1 MPTPVQSGGAK
12 TIPELRE
19 AFERIETFAK
29 DLVQKGGSVK
39 TMSRDLA
46 AEWKA
51 VFGRKIN
58 SDAAEEYLKF
68 IGGETAPA
76 PAPAHVASAKNKT
89 RKAHKMKGGAAAAPI
104 AGAPLDYQT
113 RPGIDGPY
121 GNFPPYV
128 DGGFGVGVPA
138 ISQNYIMTPKAEVT
152 LDAGDGGNR
161 PLQTGGGAS
170 KKRTAP
176 WSGNDSPR
184 RGTVKRKLRGGA
196 RRTLRGGSKFILS
209 AAPTT
214 VLQDAVTA
222 WRGQTLP
229 VSPDPTSTAFKL

>member
-1 MPTPVQSGGAK
+1 MPTPVPFHGGAK

-29 DLVQKGGSVK
+29 GLIQTGGSVK
-39 TMSRDLA
+39 TMSRELA
-46 AEWKA
+46 SEWKA
-51 VFGRKIN
+51 VFGRKIGGE
-58 SDAAEEYLKF
+58 AAEEYLKF
-68 IGGETAPA
+68 IGGETAPV
-76 PAPAHVASAKNKT
+76 PTPVASAKNKT

-152 LDAGDGGNR
+152 IDAGDGGNR
-161 PLQTGGGAS
+161 PLQTGGA
-170 KKRTAP
+170 KKRTA
-176 WSGNDSPR
+176 
-184 RGTVKRKLRGGA
+184 KRKLRGGA
-196 RRTLRGGSKFILS
+196 ARRTLKGGSKFILS

-214 VLQDAVTA
+214 TLQDAVTA

-229 VSPDPTSTAFKL
+229 VSPDPSSTAFKL

>member
-1 MPTPVQSGGAK
+1 MPTPVHSGGAK

-19 AFERIETFAK
+19 AFTRIESFAK
-29 DLVQKGGSVK
+29 DLIQTGGSVK

-46 AEWKA
+46 AEWKS
-51 VFGRKIN
+51 VFGRKID
-58 SDAAEEYLKF
+58 SAAAEEYLKF
-68 IGGETAPA
+68 IGGETAP
-76 PAPAHVASAKNKT
+76 VEAKVNKRGKT
-89 RKAHKMKGGAAAAPI
+89 RKLKGGAAPL

-152 LDAGDGGNR
+152 IDAGDGGNR
-161 PLQTGGGAS
+161 PLQTGGA
-170 KKRTAP
+170 KKRTA
-176 WSGNDSPR
+176 
-184 RGTVKRKLRGGA
+184 KRKLRGGA
-196 RRTLRGGSKFILS
+196 ARRTLKGGSKFILS

-214 VLQDAVTA
+214 ALQDAVTA

-229 VSPDPTSTAFKL
+229 VSPDPSSTAFKL

>member
-1 MPTPVQSGGAK
+1 MPTPVQSGGAR

-19 AFERIETFAK
+19 AFERIEIFAK
-29 DLVQKGGSVK
+29 DLIQKGGSMK
-39 TMSRDLA
+39 TMGRDLA

-51 VFGRKIN
+51 VFGRKI
-58 SDAAEEYLKF
+58 DGPAAEEYLKF
-68 IGGETAPA
+68 IGGETAPVATSA
-76 PAPAHVASAKNKT
+76 PAPKNKT
-89 RKAHKMKGGAAAAPI
+89 RKARKMKGGAAAAPI

-113 RPGIDGPY
+113 RPGIDGPH

-138 ISQNYIMTPKAEVT
+138 ISQNYIMTPKALVT
-152 LDAGDGGNR
+152 IDAGDGGNR
-161 PLQTGGGAS
+161 PLQTGGA
-170 KKRTAP
+170 KKKTA
-176 WSGNDSPR
+176 
-184 RGTVKRKLRGGA
+184 KRKLRGGAA

-229 VSPDPTSTAFKL
+229 TSPDPSSTAFRL